1 MITNL
6 HTHTVRC
13 RHAWDTEEEY
23 IAVAIDNGIKRLG
36 FSDHTP
42 YWFGCDYYSRFRMY
56 PEQLPDYVDA
66 VLSLREKH
74 KNTIDIRLG
83 LEAEY
88 YPAYFPEL
96 MARLKDT
103 PVEYLLLGQHFVGNE
118 IGEHYSG
125 KATADEEILR
135 RYCKQVADAMYTGH
149 FTYLAHPDLI
159 HFTGDEKI
167 YRRHMQ
173 TVCRAANDCNIPV
186 ELNFLGMREG
196 RHYPVNLFWELAG
209 EENCTVV
216 LGCDAHSAADLHVQ
230 PQEQLARQMAE
241 QYSLRILEEPE
252 IRSI

>member
-6 HTHTVRC
+6 HTHTTRC
-13 RHAWDTEEEY
+13 RHARDSEEAY
-23 IAVAIDNGIKRLG
+23 ITVACENGIQRLG

-42 YWFGCDYYSRFRMY
+42 YWFDRNYYSHFRMY
-56 PEQLPDYVDA
+56 PQELPDYINT
-66 VLSLREKH
+66 VLSLRETYKDR
-74 KNTIDIRLG
+74 IDIRLG

-96 MARLKDT
+96 LSRLGDT

-135 RYCKQVADAMYTGH
+135 RYCHQVADAMHTGL

-159 HFTGDEKI
+159 HFVGEKQV
-167 YRRHMQ
+167 YRQHMR
-173 TVCRAANDCNIPV
+173 TVCKAANDCNIPV
-186 ELNFLGMREG
+186 ELNFLGIREG
-196 RHYPVNLFWELAG
+196 RHYPNSVFWELAG

-216 LGCDAHSAADLHVQ
+216 FGCDAHSAADLHVQ
-230 PQEQLARQMAE
+230 PQEETARQMARE
-241 QYSLRILEEPE
+241 YGLRIIEEPV
-252 IRSI
+252 IRKI